1 MLVTINS
8 DLWYAINS
16 KIATLGVSKSCVSY
30 THKKNI
36 LKGEINAANKT
47 GRSRKFS
54 ERRLRYIV
62 RGVNDDPFISPRSI
76 KSQYLPNQDVSTRTI
91 QRVLVDQNFKSFRS
105 VKKPIL
111 KSFHKIARLNF
122 CKQFVTKPEGF
133 WNNWIFSDETRICCN
148 GSDRPPLVRRK
159 PGSSCLNE
167 KFIRPTTKFPLSIMV
182 WGCISRKGLGSLFII
197 EGSVTSEVY
206 IKIIDQSL
214 LPTIHK
220 YYNGEEIGETFNGL
234 PDKII
239 PAVYLESIISSKPN
253 ICSIQ
258 EHYYE

>member
-1 MLVTINS
+1 M
-8 DLWYAINS
+8 
-16 KIATLGVSKSCVSY
+16 
-30 THKKNI
+30 
-36 LKGEINAANKT
+36 
-47 GRSRKFS
+47 
-54 ERRLRYIV
+54 
-62 RGVNDDPFISPRSI
+62 
-76 KSQYLPNQDVSTRTI
+76 
-91 QRVLVDQNFKSFRS
+91 VDQNFKSFRS

-111 KSFHKIARLNF
+111 KSFHIIARLNF

-220 YYNGEEIGETFNGL
+220 YYNGEEIVFQQDNAPSHTAKKTKEFMQNKGINAITWPSNS
-234 PDKII
+234 PDLNPIENLWSFMKTQINKKNPSNKAELIRYAKEVWENEI
-239 PAVYLESIISSKPN
+239 PID
-253 ICSIQ
+253 CIQ
-258 EHYYE
+258 TLIDSMPKRMQECIENKGSDTH